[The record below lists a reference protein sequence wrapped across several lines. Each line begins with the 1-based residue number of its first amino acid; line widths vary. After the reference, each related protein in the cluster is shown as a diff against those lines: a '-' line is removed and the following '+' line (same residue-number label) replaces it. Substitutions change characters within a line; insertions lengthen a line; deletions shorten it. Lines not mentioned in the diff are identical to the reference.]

1 MSNGPPTGH
10 RANEIL
16 KHGQPAA
23 AHVRQF
29 TRIKQRA
36 KWYDDVLVDLDV
48 QPDDRPAFTA
58 QAIVENLWHDSAEA
72 LRPGVRVT
80 VRFDLKDGAT
90 VIDRTETDWLDPDV
104 IVASEALKAMR
115 QMQAQSELS
124 PADAAEFVGLMAD
137 SEVGTGPVAIDA
149 DMAALMADSERGSGK
164 AAASTVAGLGVGPGA
179 LDPELAELMALEGL
193 DPPGSLGRGP
203 R

>member
-10 RANEIL
+10 RAHEVL
-16 KHGQPAA
+16 KHGKPAA
-23 AHVRQF
+23 AHVRQL

-36 KWYDDVLVDLDV
+36 TWYHDVLVDLDV

-58 QAIVENLWHDSAEA
+58 QAFVENLWHDSAEA
-72 LRPGVRVT
+72 LKPGVRVT

-104 IVASEALKAMR
+104 IVASQALKAMR

-137 SEVGTGPVAIDA
+137 SEVSTGPVALDA
-149 DMAALMADSERGSGK
+149 DLAAIMANSERGSGK

-179 LDPELAELMALEGL
+179 LDPELAELMALEGP
-193 DPPGSLGRGP
+193 DAPGSLEQRP